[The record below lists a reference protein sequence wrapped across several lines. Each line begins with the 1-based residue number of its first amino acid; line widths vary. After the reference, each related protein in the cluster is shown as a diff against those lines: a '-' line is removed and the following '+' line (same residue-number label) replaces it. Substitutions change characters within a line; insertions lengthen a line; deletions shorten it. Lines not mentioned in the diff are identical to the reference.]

1 MRAGHALI
9 AAGLALAL
17 VPASASAHA
26 QLESTRPAR
35 GAQLKASPAQV
46 ELRFGESVEAS
57 FGALRVYDNRG
68 HEVQVGAATHP
79 GGHGDRVAVK
89 LRPHLPQGGY
99 TATYR
104 VISADSHPVSGG
116 FVFTVG
122 NGAAPAATVDQLLKG
137 SDSGPVTSVAFAV
150 ARGVQFAAIAIGLGA
165 LIFLLWAW
173 LPALRMVS
181 GGEPAWRAASGAF
194 ASRLRGLLL
203 VAAGAG
209 VLSAAAGL
217 VMQGATASGTTAW
230 AALDTT
236 VLGDVLSTRFGVV
249 WGLALLAWL
258 WVGVA
263 GLLLASRLPALRPAA
278 VGATGLALPSPSSP
292 ALIVLALPLFALA
305 LLPGLGG
312 HAGAEAPVVLNLPAN
327 VLHILAMSAWLGGIV
342 VLVAVA
348 RSATARLDGAD
359 RTRLLAASV
368 GRFSTL
374 AGVAIAVILATGVI
388 QALIS
393 TDAFS
398 ELVDTAYG
406 RAVLVKLA
414 LFLGIVGLGWVNRSR
429 HLPELRRAAG
439 GGSTPGAAGAALR
452 KTLRAEL
459 VIGACV
465 LAATGA
471 LAGYAPAKAVSSGP
485 FSTDKVLGPARLE
498 ATVDPAR
505 VGPNEVHLY
514 LFNRR
519 DGSQFTGVKEL
530 TVQAALPA
538 KRIAPIDL
546 HAEKAGPGHYVV
558 TGGTFGVRGDWRV
571 EVVARVSEFDEY
583 RTTLKVPIR

>member
-1 MRAGHALI
+1 VRARRALM

-17 VPASASAHA
+17 LPASASAHA
-26 QLESTRPAR
+26 QLESTSPAR

-79 GGHGDRVAVK
+79 AGQGDRVAVK

-122 NGAAPAATVDQLLKG
+122 DGAAPAGTVDQLLKG
-137 SDSGPVTSVAFAV
+137 SESGPITSIAFAV

-181 GGEPAWRAASGAF
+181 GGEPAWRTASGAF

-230 AALDTT
+230 GALDPT
-236 VLGDVLSTRFGVV
+236 VIGDVLSTRFGVV

-258 WVGVA
+258 WVGIV
-263 GLLLASRLPALRPAA
+263 GLLLRSRLPVLRPAA
-278 VGATGLALPSPSSP
+278 VGASGLALPSATSP
-292 ALIVLALPLFALA
+292 TLVALALPLFALA

-393 TDAFS
+393 TNSVS

-406 RAVLVKLA
+406 RAVLVKLV

-429 HLPELRRAAG
+429 HLPELRRAAAG
-439 GGSTPGAAGAALR
+439 GATPGAAGAALR

-459 VIGACV
+459 IVGAAV

-485 FSTDKVLGPARLE
+485 FSSDKVLGPARLE

-530 TVQAALPA
+530 TVQASLSA
-538 KRIAPIDL
+538 KRIAPIEL
-546 HAEKAGPGHYVV
+546 QAEKAGPGHYVV
-558 TGGTFGVRGDWRV
+558 TRGDFGVRGDWRV

-583 RTTLKVPIR
+583 STTLKVPIR